1 MLQMLQIVPIMW
13 RAVRPSR
20 VTDMPAVKNA
30 FWLRKGY
37 EGLTF
42 FGTILT
48 PTQRE
53 ADAFNGAYS
62 VMKNHEMIHLR
73 QAQACGDS
81 WLRFLSAVYLVLA
94 EGPPHESADAACGL
108 SAQPLRDGGLQSDV
122 RPALSRPL

>member
-48 PTQRE
+48 PTQQE

-81 WLRFLSAVYLVLA
+81 WLRFYLLYIWYWLK
-94 EGPPHESADAACGL
+94 GLRMSRRMRHAAYL
-108 SAQPLRDGGLQSDV
+108 LIIT
-122 RPALSRPL
+122 